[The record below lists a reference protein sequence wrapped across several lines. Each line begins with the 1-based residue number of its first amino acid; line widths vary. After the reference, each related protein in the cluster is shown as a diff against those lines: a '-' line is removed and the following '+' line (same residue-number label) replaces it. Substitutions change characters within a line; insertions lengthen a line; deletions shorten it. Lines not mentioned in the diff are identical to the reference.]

1 MEQINWYD
9 VIKAADEIFFFC
21 FMVFTCYLF
30 IFAFFSFKGQ
40 RKRYPKTSKK
50 HRYVVFFPIKGFD
63 AVVVDSIKSFLEQA
77 YSREYFELVVV
88 YDKLTPMALQTLK
101 SMSVILLENPDGWQ
115 SRARMLE
122 YAIQQLNNTTYDAAL
137 IMKPGDTIDKNYLEE
152 INDVYHAGG
161 MVIQTHVVAKKLKT
175 NTAILNAV
183 SEEINNAIFRRGH
196 VLLGFS
202 ASLIGSGMVFNY
214 EWLKKNLPKI
224 KRYHG
229 LTKQL
234 ESLLLKQ
241 GLFIEY
247 LEHVHTYEEKVKNI
261 ADFDKQRHNWYA
273 IKRYSLRKSLKH
285 FPKAL
290 FVGNFD
296 YCDKIFQW
304 IMPSRILML
313 VFIFFIALLL
323 SFFNWALAIK
333 WWGLLFFLAL
343 TFSIA
348 TPGKFVRFRTVWALI
363 TLPIISLSI
372 LKNLLFSRKK
382 NG

>member
-1 MEQINWYD
+1 
-9 VIKAADEIFFFC
+9 
-21 FMVFTCYLF
+21 
-30 IFAFFSFKGQ
+30 
-40 RKRYPKTSKK
+40 
-50 HRYVVFFPIKGFD
+50 
-63 AVVVDSIKSFLEQA
+63 
-77 YSREYFELVVV
+77 
-88 YDKLTPMALQTLK
+88 
-101 SMSVILLENPDGWQ
+101 
-115 SRARMLE
+115 
-122 YAIQQLNNTTYDAAL
+122 
-137 IMKPGDTIDKNYLEE
+137 
-152 INDVYHAGG
+152 
-161 MVIQTHVVAKKLKT
+161 
-175 NTAILNAV
+175 
-183 SEEINNAIFRRGH
+183 
-196 VLLGFS
+196 
-202 ASLIGSGMVFNY
+202 
-214 EWLKKNLPKI
+214 
-224 KRYHG
+224 
-229 LTKQL
+229 
-234 ESLLLKQ
+234 LLKQ

-382 NG
+382 N